1 MTAPFS
7 PRRLASG
14 ALVALALV
22 ALAAGTRAAAGFRI
36 SQHDRMFNRATLAI
50 APGDVVHFDN
60 NDEFI
65 HQIYIESPDFNFD
78 SAESYPGD
86 TIDVTFTKQGVFDV
100 RCHIHP
106 KMLLEVTVK

>member
-1 MTAPFS
+1 MTKPS
-7 PRRLASG
+7 LRPLLCG
-14 ALVALALV
+14 AI
-22 ALAAGTRAAAGFRI
+22 LAAGLAAFAAATHAAASYRI
-36 SQHDRMFNRATLAI
+36 SQHERTFNRAALAV
-50 APGDVVHFDN
+50 ALGDVVHFDN

-86 TIDVTFTKQGVFDV
+86 TIDVAFTKTGLFAV

-106 KMLLEVTVK
+106 KMLMQVTVK